1 MEAVSGAGDEFI
13 HRIYQRYLSG
23 GFDINSEVTN
33 LISNGRL
40 KLLYNTS
47 LILRKAAS
55 NLNIR
60 VIFMTTQEIFSEID
74 QYRHN
79 YEDEFPKVFQSER
92 PDFYINAQIESFLQQ
107 HAECQEPVQKQEIE
121 RLTRRFLRQAI
132 NDEKCV
138 KLILQQAI
146 KILFYDL

>member
-13 HRIYQRYLSG
+13 HRIYQRCISG
-23 GFDINSEVTN
+23 GFDLDREVKN
-33 LISNGRL
+33 LINNGRL
-40 KLLYNTS
+40 KSLYNTS

-60 VIFMTTQEIFSEID
+60 VIFMTTQEILSEID

-79 YEDEFPKVFQSER
+79 YEDEFPQVFLSER
-92 PDFYINAQIESFLQQ
+92 PDFRINTQIEAFLQQ
-107 HAECQEPVQKQEIE
+107 HVECQEPVEKQEIE